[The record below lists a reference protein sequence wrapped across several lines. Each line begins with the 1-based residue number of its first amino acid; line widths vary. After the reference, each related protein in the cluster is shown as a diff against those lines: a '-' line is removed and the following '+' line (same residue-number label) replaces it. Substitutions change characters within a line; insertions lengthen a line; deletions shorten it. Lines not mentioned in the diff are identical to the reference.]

1 MEQRELKD
9 LKSVNIVKILIKD
22 QFIQKRHELS
32 IRWLFAL
39 RWSNATL
46 KFINE
51 QTMWLYLLGLADS
64 GKEIQRIFQATCTI
78 LGHRLYEL
86 KF

>member
-22 QFIQKRHELS
+22 QFIQKKHELS

-46 KFINE
+46 KFMNE
-51 QTMWLYLLGLADS
+51 QTMWLYLLDMADS
-64 GKEIQRIFQATCTI
+64 GRKYNEYFRQ
-78 LGHRLYEL
+78 HVPY
-86 KF
+86 